1 MEKMERFVAA
11 CKGEPVDMPPVG
23 AWVHFGS
30 ALWDPQ
36 ITADVHLRF
45 YRDYDWDYIKVMD
58 DYRFP
63 TDGGVDEASRPEDL
77 RVVGG
82 AHLRYDN
89 FDKQVEVLK
98 LIRAGAPEAPI
109 VDTVFSPFQ
118 TVIRTLGD
126 SVVPMLQQNPDIAH
140 EVLGN
145 VADRLVNLVEA
156 TAGIAD
162 GIYFSVNGASDDWHG
177 WGISQEQF
185 RNWIAPY
192 DRRVLDAA
200 SDRVRIMH
208 VHGYEVRDSWVDDY
222 PVDAMSWSHNQSEP
236 TLEAVA
242 GDAKVVPMGGLDEL
256 GALYWPPS
264 RVRENVLASRRKTN
278 DNIILAPG
286 CTVHSDTPPSILH
299 ALVEAAR
306 LPLSAP
312 VSAV

>member
-1 MEKMERFVAA
+1 MNKMERFVAA
-11 CKGEPVDMPPVG
+11 CKGEPVDAPPVG

-45 YRDYDWDYIKVMD
+45 YADYDWDFIKVMD

-63 TDGGVDEASRPEDL
+63 TEVGIGEAAGPEDL
-77 RVVGG
+77 KAVGG
-82 AHLRYDN
+82 AHLAYDN
-89 FDKQVEVLK
+89 FDKQVEVLR
-98 LIRAGAPEAPI
+98 LIREGAPGAPI

-126 SVVPMLQQNPDIAH
+126 SVVPLLRQNPEIAH

-145 VADRLVNLVEA
+145 VADRLVELIRA
-156 TAGIAD
+156 TDGLAD

-177 WGISQEQF
+177 WGVTQEEF
-185 RNWIAPY
+185 REWIAPY
-192 DRRVLDAA
+192 DKRVLEAA
-200 SDRVRIMH
+200 SDRIRIMH
-208 VHGYEVRDSWVDDY
+208 VHGYEVRDSWVNDY
-222 PVDAMSWSHNQSEP
+222 PVDVMSWSHNQSEP

-242 GDAKVVPMGGLDEL
+242 EGGELVPMGGLDEL

-264 RVRENVLASRRKTN
+264 RVRENVLDSRRKTN
-278 DNIILAPG
+278 DRIILAPG
-286 CTVHSDTPPSILH
+286 CTVHSDTPPSILR

-306 LPLSAP
+306 LPLAATVAAP
-312 VSAV
+312 